1 MSKIELYWVLSMNRI
16 KELREDRDMKQKDV
30 AKILNISQ
38 QQYAR
43 YELEENEMAYGQL
56 IKLAEYYNTS
66 IDYILYVTDERKP
79 YPKSIIDRKQTI

>member
-1 MSKIELYWVLSMNRI
+1 MSKIKLYWVLSMNRI
-16 KELREDRDMKQKDV
+16 KELREDHDLKQKDV

-79 YPKSIIDRKQTI
+79 YPKSIIDNK

>member
-1 MSKIELYWVLSMNRI
+1 MNRI
-16 KELREDRDMKQKDV
+16 KELREDNDLKQKDV

-43 YELEENEMAYGQL
+43 YELEENEMAYVQL

-79 YPKSIIDRKQTI
+79 YPKSIIDNK

>member
-1 MSKIELYWVLSMNRI
+1 MNII
-16 KELREDRDMKQKDV
+16 KDLREDNDLKQKDV

-79 YPKSIIDRKQTI
+79 YPKSIIDNK

>member
-1 MSKIELYWVLSMNRI
+1 MSKIKLYWVLSMNRI
-16 KELREDRDMKQKDV
+16 KELREDRDLRQKDV

-79 YPKSIIDRKQTI
+79 YPKSIID

>member
-1 MSKIELYWVLSMNRI
+1 MSKIKLYWVLSMNRI
-16 KELREDRDMKQKDV
+16 KELREDRDLRQKDV

-79 YPKSIIDRKQTI
+79 YPKSIIDNK

>member
-1 MSKIELYWVLSMNRI
+1 MNRI
-16 KELREDRDMKQKDV
+16 KELREDNDLKQKDV

-56 IKLAEYYNTS
+56 IKLAEYYNKS

-79 YPKSIIDRKQTI
+79 YPKSIIDNK

>member
-1 MSKIELYWVLSMNRI
+1 MNRI
-16 KELREDRDMKQKDV
+16 KELREDRDLRQKDV
-30 AKILNISQ
+30 SKILNISQ

>member
-1 MSKIELYWVLSMNRI
+1 MNRI
-16 KELREDRDMKQKDV
+16 KELREDRDMRQKDV

-79 YPKSIIDRKQTI
+79 YPKSILSKNNLK

>member
-1 MSKIELYWVLSMNRI
+1 MSKIKLCWVLKMNRI
-16 KELREDRDMKQKDV
+16 KELREDHDLKQKDV

-56 IKLAEYYNTS
+56 IKLSDYYNTS

-79 YPKSIIDRKQTI
+79 YPKSILSNKK

>member
-1 MSKIELYWVLSMNRI
+1 MNRI
-16 KELREDRDMKQKDV
+16 KELREDNDLRQKDV

-56 IKLAEYYNTS
+56 IKLAEHYNTS

-79 YPKSIIDRKQTI
+79 YPKSIIDRK

>member
-1 MSKIELYWVLSMNRI
+1 MNRI
-16 KELREDRDMKQKDV
+16 KELREDHDLKQKDV

-56 IKLAEYYNTS
+56 IKLSDYYNTS

-79 YPKSIIDRKQTI
+79 YPKSILNNKK

>member
-1 MSKIELYWVLSMNRI
+1 MNRI
-16 KELREDRDMKQKDV
+16 KELREDRDMRQKDV

-66 IDYILYVTDERKP
+66 IDYILYLTDERKP
-79 YPKSIIDRKQTI
+79 YPKSIIDNK

>member
-1 MSKIELYWVLSMNRI
+1 MSKIKLYWVLSMNRI
-16 KELREDRDMKQKDV
+16 KELREDRDLRQKDV

>member
-1 MSKIELYWVLSMNRI
+1 MSKIKLYRVLPMNRI
-16 KELREDRDMKQKDV
+16 KELREDRDLRQKDV

-79 YPKSIIDRKQTI
+79 YPKSIIDNK

>member
-1 MSKIELYWVLSMNRI
+1 MNRI
-16 KELREDRDMKQKDV
+16 KELREDRDVRQKDV

-79 YPKSIIDRKQTI
+79 YPKSIIDNK